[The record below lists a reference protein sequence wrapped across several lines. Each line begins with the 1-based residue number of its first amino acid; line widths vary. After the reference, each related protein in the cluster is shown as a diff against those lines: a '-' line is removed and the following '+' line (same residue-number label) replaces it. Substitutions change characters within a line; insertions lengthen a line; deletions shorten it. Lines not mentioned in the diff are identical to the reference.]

1 MSWLL
6 PSALAIA
13 GVACVA
19 LIAAHFIARDR
30 PVAEPLPT
38 ARFVPDRRIHA
49 RTTSVAL
56 SDLLMLALRFAAVAA
71 IGLGIAGPIV
81 AGARGRVARIVL
93 VDRSRSVLSLAE
105 VRDSAR
111 AAGGADVIVV
121 FDSAARTLPTGP
133 RAIDSV
139 EKSEAIGSLSV
150 ALAAANAAASSLASR
165 ADSIEIALVTPASAE
180 EVDAATSSIR
190 ALWPGRIHVM
200 RVRPE
205 TMNAGPTP
213 GLEMPR
219 DANDPVVAGLSLLPP
234 PTNAAAPVRV
244 VRGRLSAADSAWG
257 RESGRVLVHWPAT
270 DSAAD
275 WPKRATLDAIGGV
288 ASASGAIVARLPRL
302 WSVTGRAIARWADGE
317 PAAVERALDAGCIR
331 DVAVLVD
338 PASDVTLRAPF
349 RAFSRALLAPC
360 GGDRA
365 YAPVD
370 STTLRR
376 LAGSGPLAPAR
387 IFRGTAD
394 ESSRFTPWLLALGAL
409 LLLVELAVRR
419 PSRVTA

>member
-49 RTTSVAL
+49 RTTSIAL
-56 SDLLMLALRFAAVAA
+56 SDLLLLALRIAALAA

-81 AGARGRVARIVL
+81 AAARGRVARIVL

-105 VRDSAR
+105 ARDSVR
-111 AAGGADVIVV
+111 AAGGADVLIA
-121 FDSAARTLPTGP
+121 FDSAARTLPAAS

-139 EKSEAIGSLSV
+139 EKSGATGSLSA
-150 ALAAANAAASSLASR
+150 ALAAASAAAGAVASR
-165 ADSIEIALVTPASAE
+165 ADSIEIVLVTPASAE
-180 EVDAATSSIR
+180 EIDAAYLSIR

-205 TMNAGPTP
+205 TTNVGPTP
-213 GLEMPR
+213 MQMPR
-219 DANDPVVAGLSLLPP
+219 DADDPVVAGLSLVPSSVGV
-234 PTNAAAPVRV
+234 PVRV
-244 VRGRLSAADSAWG
+244 VRGRLGAADSAWG
-257 RESGRVLVHWPAT
+257 RDSGRVLVHWPAT

-275 WPKRATLDAIGGV
+275 WPKRATIDAIGGV

-317 PAAVERALDAGCIR
+317 PAAVERALGAGCIR

-349 RAFSRALLAPC
+349 RDFSRALLAPC
-360 GGDRA
+360 GGARA
-365 YAPVD
+365 FAAVD
-370 STTLRR
+370 SATLSMLAGTGR
-376 LAGSGPLAPAR
+376 LASAR
-387 IFRGTAD
+387 ALRGGAD
-394 ESSRFTPWLLALGAL
+394 ESSRFTPWLLALGAV

-419 PSRVTA
+419 PSRVTV